1 VDFPGRVRENH
12 DGATAPADETRAMN
26 GMRSVAPRPAVG
38 PRRRT
43 RRRFGGRA
51 ELVAFALCGSVLYLV
66 AVLGAALVLGE
77 RLPLL
82 GWIGFGLVAAVVL
95 AAGAGLAGFLVGT
108 AEAAG
113 TGRPALRRPAAGAA
127 HRVLVV
133 ADDDCAGPALCERVL
148 THVADR
154 RADVLVV
161 APTLVS
167 PLHYLDSDV
176 DDARMD
182 AEARLAATVDE
193 VAAAG
198 VSARGLVGSESP
210 LEAIADALALFPAD
224 ELVVATPP
232 PDHANWLEQDLIE
245 RVRVEHRL
253 PVVHLVVEPRDN

>member
-1 VDFPGRVRENH
+1 
-12 DGATAPADETRAMN
+12 M
-26 GMRSVAPRPAVG
+26 
-38 PRRRT
+38 
-43 RRRFGGRA
+43 
-51 ELVAFALCGSVLYLV
+51 ELVAFAVGGSVLYLV
-66 AVLGAALVLGE
+66 AVLGAALVPGE

-95 AAGAGLAGFLVGT
+95 AAGAGLAAFLVGT
-108 AEAAG
+108 ADAAG
-113 TGRPALRRPAAGAA
+113 TGRPALRRPPTDAA

-176 DDARMD
+176 DEARMD

-198 VSARGLVGSESP
+198 VSARGRIGSESP
-210 LEAIADALALFPAD
+210 LEAIADALAVFPAD

-232 PDHANWLEQDLIE
+232 PDRANWLEQDLLE
-245 RVRVEHRL
+245 RVRTEHRL
-253 PVVHLVVEPRDN
+253 PVSHLVVEPRDSGR